1 MEFLLVWFPHPLFHF
16 FNNIYGFSTVCN
28 GSKMLYYLNTM
39 CRFRDYLGMPFFLE
53 NKTSNRY
60 SIVLAKIFIYIGPTS
75 SSKFGISWNRV
86 APNSNEQF
94 QGRRRCRFL
103 SAKMT
108 VEINI
113 PCPKFLC
120 RKSTGE
126 NELATQLHLFLQAK
140 KKKKILDRGLALF
153 WYLEMSRETSEGGRE
168 GGWVGEK
175 LKH

>member
-126 NELATQLHLFLQAK
+126 NELATHLHLFLQAK
-140 KKKKILDRGLALF
+140 KKKNSGQRSCTFLISWNVERDIWRG
-153 WYLEMSRETSEGGRE
+153 
-168 GGWVGEK
+168 
-175 LKH
+175 

>member
-16 FNNIYGFSTVCN
+16 FNNIYGLSTVCN

-39 CRFRDYLGMPFFLE
+39 CRFRVYLGMPFFLE
-53 NKTSNRY
+53 NKTSNSY

-75 SSKFGISWNRV
+75 SPKFGISWNRV

-140 KKKKILDRGLALF
+140 KKKKFWTEVLHFFDILKC
-153 WYLEMSRETSEGGRE
+153 RERHLKGVEKGGE
-168 GGWVGEK
+168 
-175 LKH
+175 